1 MRAKTY
7 TLRISVIF
15 FLRLHVL
22 VQLKRMDTLEA
33 GVEETGIFKQ
43 TE

>member
-1 MRAKTY
+1 MRVKIY

-33 GVEETGIFKQ
+33 GVGGDRDL
-43 TE
+43 